1 MDSFVPLEWTRPKD
15 HLIVTWL
22 FWEMLVT
29 VKSQVEEWRM
39 VQAARQ
45 FPLGITRSQKHS
57 QKVFESKTGT
67 SQIYCIGSY
76 LLSSIVKVSMDLFK
90 KMISKVFTGG
100 GVGAGQ
106 NKVTEVALTS
116 ENCCSLAC
124 GVI

>member
-29 VKSQVEEWRM
+29 IKSQVEEGRM

-45 FPLGITRSQKHS
+45 FLLGITRSQKHS

-76 LLSSIVKVSMDLFK
+76 LLSSVVKVSMDLF
-90 KMISKVFTGG
+90 
-100 GVGAGQ
+100 
-106 NKVTEVALTS
+106 
-116 ENCCSLAC
+116 
-124 GVI
+124 